1 MPESRK
7 RKKDVYTPATT
18 GVQKKAVRFDSPRW
32 LPIVMVAAW
41 VIGLVW
47 IVAWYMVPIPFLESL
62 GGWNIAIGFAFI
74 SVGFVLATRWR

>member
-7 RKKDVYTPATT
+7 RKKDVTVRPAALR
-18 GVQKKAVRFDSPRW
+18 KEPVRLDSPRW
-32 LPIVMVAAW
+32 LPIVMVAMW

-47 IVAWYMVPIPFLESL
+47 IVAWYMVPIPFFEAL

-74 SVGFVLATRWR
+74 SVGFVLATRWK